1 MKDPWRRRWSG
12 NHGARGRNDED
23 QGRRDLNH
31 KRGKGRKSRRQEER
45 KIRFLQLTDV
55 HLDLLYKQGSPIN
68 CGAPLCC
75 RSDGINLI
83 NSSISS
89 NTRHGFP
96 SGSSHEEIPAM
107 EDTISHTR
115 TGSRNRKVP
124 GKNHEEGRRGAL
136 DLMKR
141 TQGTNLVPEEVREE
155 EQGEGNEGERG
166 EELLVGREEI
176 EGEREEIEKE
186 EGAGTWGELEG
197 FCDSP
202 LQTALSILEHINERF
217 SRHCDFHDL
226 NPAAGSGM
234 KGRKKTPCTRM
245 KRENMSGS
253 RHSHHD
259 HKLEGRERKENH
271 HETNEG
277 GNEMSPSTIDGI
289 DDSSI
294 IQTGRTGRWMNSQD
308 TLNSHDPRVNGG
320 MNDKHDGWM
329 NRPSDRQIKNGE
341 RFNKHRHNFDSNDT
355 LDYILWTG
363 DITPHDVWNSNME
376 DLIRVVRTWS
386 QAMKSYLPK
395 GIPVFPV
402 LGNHDTIPVNQ

>member
-1 MKDPWRRRWSG
+1 MKDPWRGRWSG
-12 NHGARGRNDED
+12 SHGTRGRNEE
-23 QGRRDLNH
+23 QGRRRDLNH
-31 KRGKGRKSRRQEER
+31 KRRMGRKSRGRKER

-75 RSDGINLI
+75 RSDSINLT
-83 NSSISS
+83 NSSIGS

-96 SGSSHEEIPAM
+96 SGSSHEGIPTM

-115 TGSRNRKVP
+115 TGSRRNRKVP

-136 DLMKR
+136 DLMKSIQD
-141 TQGTNLVPEEVREE
+141 TKLVPEETREE
-155 EQGEGNEGERG
+155 EQGEGNEAEKEG
-166 EELLVGREEI
+166 EELLAGRKETEE
-176 EGEREEIEKE
+176 ERKEIEKE

-217 SRHCDFHDL
+217 SRHCDFHDP
-226 NPAAGSGM
+226 NPAASGM
-234 KGRKKTPCTRM
+234 KGRKRTPCTKI

-253 RHSHHD
+253 RHD
-259 HKLEGRERKENH
+259 HKLEGRENYH
-271 HETNEG
+271 QTNEG
-277 GNEMSPSTIDGI
+277 GNEMSPSAIDGI

-294 IQTGRTGRWMNSQD
+294 IQTGRTRRWMNGHD
-308 TLNSHDPRVNGG
+308 TLNDNDPQVNGG
-320 MNDKHDGWM
+320 MNDKHDGEM
-329 NRPSDRQIKNGE
+329 NELSDRETKNGE
-341 RFNKHRHNFDSNDT
+341 RLNQYRHKFDSNDT

-395 GIPVFPV
+395 GVPVFPV